1 MKTSQ
6 VVRRQSAKVTVKNAN
21 DKFAEGLCFRKL
33 FFIFLIGSV
42 LGAIYEDL
50 LVYFRT
56 LITTGEGEWM
66 LHRAVIY
73 GPFNLVYGVGAA
85 VMCWLLLRKK
95 YSDWQIFLYAAL
107 LGGTIEYVLSFLQ
120 EFFTNTRSW
129 DYSSQPLNIAGRT
142 TIPFMLFWGLLGLL
156 LVKYVY
162 PFCSM
167 LIEKIPAKVGN
178 SLFWVL
184 LIFMICNCVVSFS
197 AVMRQTFRRNGIDP
211 VTPIGE
217 FYDEYYS
224 DEFLRKYYPNMVP
237 MK

>member
-1 MKTSQ
+1 MVAKSVTHKQ
-6 VVRRQSAKVTVKNAN
+6 RAKVTVKNAN
-21 DKFAEGLCFRKL
+21 GKFAEGLCFRKL
-33 FFIFLIGSV
+33 FFICLIGSV

-56 LITTGEGEWM
+56 LITTGEGGWM

-95 YSDWQIFLYAAL
+95 YTNWQIFIYASL
-107 LGGTIEYVLSFLQ
+107 LGGAIEYILSFLQ

-142 TIPFMLFWGLLGLL
+142 TIPFMLFWGLLGLV
-156 LVKYVY
+156 LVKWVY
-162 PFCSM
+162 PFCSN
-167 LIEKIPAKVGN
+167 LIEKIPVKVGN
-178 SLFWVL
+178 SLYWVL
-184 LIFMICNCVVSFS
+184 LIFMICDCVISFS
-197 AVMRQTFRRNGIDP
+197 AVMRQTFRHNGIDA

-217 FYDEYYS
+217 FYDEYYT
-224 DEFLRKYYPNMVP
+224 DDFLRKYYPNMVRT
-237 MK
+237 K